1 MQKVSVIIPNYNYGR
16 FLGQAIQSVLDQ
28 SLQPHEIIVV
38 DDGSTDD
45 SKEIL
50 RSFGDSIIVVEQAN
64 NGVAAARNKGGEIS
78 TGEFLAFLDADDY
91 WLPEKLEKQM
101 EKFRSDA
108 EIGFVHCGLMNVDE
122 NGTHLDDHVSGE
134 EGWITDALLKF
145 QEVVIANTIV
155 VKRELFTKVGG
166 YDTNRD
172 LHPSE
177 DWDLCYRLSREC
189 KLGFV
194 RESLLYYRHHGK
206 GGHTN
211 IVRMERAMLIAF
223 EKAFRNPAEEI
234 QRLQSEAYG
243 NLYLVLAGSYYHS
256 GHIAKSVVSALK
268 GVVHNPLIA
277 KRLFGF
283 PFRLAGRIF
292 RGRSN

>member
-16 FLGQAIQSVLDQ
+16 FLRQAVKSALEQ
-28 SLQPHEIIVV
+28 SLRPHEVIVV

-45 SKEIL
+45 SKEVL
-50 RSFGDSIIVVEQAN
+50 NSFGDSVIVVGQTNA
-64 NGVAAARNKGGEIS
+64 GVAAARNKGAEIA
-78 TGEFLAFLDADDY
+78 TGDFFAFLDADDY
-91 WLPEKLEKQM
+91 WYREKLEKQM
-101 EKFRSDA
+101 EKFRSDS
-108 EIGFVHCGLMNVDE
+108 EIGFVHCGLTNVDE
-122 NGTHLDDHVSGE
+122 IGARIDDHLSGE
-134 EGWITDALLKF
+134 EGWVADELLKF

-155 VKRELFTKVGG
+155 VKRGVFAKVGG

-177 DWDLCYRLSREC
+177 DWDLCHRLSREC

-211 IVRMERAMLIAF
+211 IARMERAMLIAF
-223 EKAFRNPAEEI
+223 EKAFRDPAVEI
-234 QRLQSEAYG
+234 QRLKGEAYG

-256 GHIAKSVVSALK
+256 GHIAKSVSSALK
-268 GVVHNPLIA
+268 GVAHNPLIA

-283 PFRLAGRIF
+283 PFRAAGRIF
-292 RGRSN
+292 Q